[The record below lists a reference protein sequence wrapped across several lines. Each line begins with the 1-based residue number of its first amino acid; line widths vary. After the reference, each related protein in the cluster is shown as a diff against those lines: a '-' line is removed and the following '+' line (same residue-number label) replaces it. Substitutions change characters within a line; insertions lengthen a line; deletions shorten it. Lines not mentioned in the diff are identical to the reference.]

1 MIDAEYR
8 SEERF
13 AKLSLAY
20 TTDEE
25 KKKVHDCVDRITAKN
40 STQPETYTCSISGGK
55 REVLVVEYHD
65 DMDRTSGAIFEA
77 IMKELCITNC
87 D

>member
-20 TTDEE
+20 EGDEE
-25 KKKVHDCVDRITAKN
+25 KNKVDECIEKIIAQYDIK
-40 STQPETYTCSISGGK
+40 PELYTCSLSSG
-55 REVLVVEYHD
+55 REVLVIEYHD
-65 DMDRTSGAIFEA
+65 DTDRKSGVIFEE
-77 IMKELCITNC
+77 IMKKLDIKSC

>member
-20 TTDEE
+20 EGDEE
-25 KKKVHDCVDRITAKN
+25 KSRVDECVEKIIAQHRIK
-40 STQPETYTCSISGGK
+40 PELYTCCISNG
-55 REVLVVEYHD
+55 REVLVIEYHD
-65 DMDRTSGAIFEA
+65 DTNRESGVIFEE
-77 IMKELCITNC
+77 IMKELDIKCC

>member
-20 TTDEE
+20 EGAEE
-25 KKKVHDCVDRITAKN
+25 KNKVDKCVEKIIAKH
-40 STQPETYTCSISGGK
+40 SIKPEIYTCCISNG

-65 DMDRTSGAIFEA
+65 DTDRESGVIFEEM
-77 IMKELCITNC
+77 MKELDIKCC

>member
-13 AKLSLAY
+13 AKLSVAY
-20 TTDEE
+20 TTEQE
-25 KKKVHDCVDRITAKN
+25 KASVHKCVDAIIAKN
-40 STQPETYTCSISGGK
+40 TTKPETYTCSIAGGK
-55 REVLVVEYHD
+55 REVLVIEFQD
-65 DMDRTSGAIFEA
+65 DMDREAGAIFEE
-77 IMKELCITNC
+77 IMKQLEIKSC